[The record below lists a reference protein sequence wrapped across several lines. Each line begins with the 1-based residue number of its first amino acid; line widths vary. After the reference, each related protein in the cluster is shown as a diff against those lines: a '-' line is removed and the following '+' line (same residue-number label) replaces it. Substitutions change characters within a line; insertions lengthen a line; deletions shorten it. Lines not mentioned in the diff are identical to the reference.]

1 MAIGE
6 EELAKELI
14 NVLKREVSE
23 GNDIKKVIF
32 KTLVLT
38 EEGNEV
44 GYDLGVFLDLNINGE
59 LLKNYFLDDEELLY
73 SFDNLYER
81 DEVIAYLEG
90 EVNKVF
96 RVKTAQRTVDFKL

>member
-32 KTLVLT
+32 QTLVLT

>member
-1 MAIGE
+1 ME
-6 EELAKELI
+6 KELI
-14 NVLKREVSE
+14 NVLKKEISE

-32 KTLVLT
+32 QTLVLT

-44 GYDLGVFLDLNINGE
+44 GCDLGVFLDLNINGE

-96 RVKTAQRTVDFKL
+96 RVKTTQRTVDFKL